1 MFRVLGMCAVLV
13 LALLSISG
21 SEAEDRDEFYAI
33 ARGDYGRARPAAPSG
48 GWWGRPAAAPAVAHG
63 PGQAASQ
70 TGARQNRQAA
80 AIASADGS
88 SRSYCVRSCDGYFF
102 PIGAAA
108 RGEGRQA
115 QAAAC
120 DAMCPGASMR
130 LFSSR
135 NGSIETARTDG
146 GQLYTATATA
156 FRYRESLVP
165 ACSCQGDV
173 TRGLARLAL
182 AQDHTLRTGD
192 VVVMDS
198 GVRVFR
204 DGGRFPYQPRDFVT
218 AQAYG
223 RLSPDLR
230 QRVRQIE
237 EASMG
242 PRLRVAGIAPTAAR
256 DVFDRASRLEGVR
269 EMMARAPVRE
279 IAITAPDRPAAM
291 PAMVPQPQPRPR
303 HLSR

>member
-1 MFRVLGMCAVLV
+1 MFRVLGILAVLG
-13 LALLSISG
+13 LAFLSISG

-33 ARGDYGRARPAAPSG
+33 ARGDYGRPRPVVPSG
-48 GWWGRPAAAPAVAHG
+48 GWWGRPAAPTVAHI
-63 PGQAASQ
+63 PA
-70 TGARQNRQAA
+70 TPPRQMATRPATRQAA
-80 AIASADGS
+80 AIASSDGS
-88 SRSYCVRSCDGYFF
+88 SQAFCVRSCDGYFF
-102 PIGAAA
+102 PIGASA

-120 DAMCPGASMR
+120 DAMCPGATMR

-156 FRYRESLVP
+156 FRYRERLVN

-182 AQDHTLRTGD
+182 SQDHTLRTGD
-192 VVVMDS
+192 AVVMEK
-198 GVRVFR
+198 GVRFFR

-230 QRVRQIE
+230 RRVREIE
-237 EASMG
+237 EASLG
-242 PRLRVAGIAPTAAR
+242 PRLRVAGIAPTAAS
-256 DVFDRASRLEGVR
+256 DTFDRAPRLAVVR
-269 EMMARAPVRE
+269 EMMRPGPVRE
-279 IAITAPDRPAAM
+279 IAILTQAPRLA
-291 PAMVPQPQPRPR
+291 PQPLPRPR
-303 HLSR
+303 SADSR

>member
-1 MFRVLGMCAVLV
+1 MFRVLGMCAVLG

-33 ARGDYGRARPAAPSG
+33 ARGDYGRSRPAAPSG
-48 GWWGRPAAAPAVAHG
+48 GWWGRPVAAPTVAHVPGTAPRQMG
-63 PGQAASQ
+63 P
-70 TGARQNRQAA
+70 RQNRQAA
-80 AIASADGS
+80 AMASADGS

-102 PIGAAA
+102 PIGASA

-120 DAMCPGASMR
+120 DAMCPGATMR

-165 ACSCQGDV
+165 ACSCQGSV
-173 TRGLARLAL
+173 TQGLARLAL
-182 AQDHTLRTGD
+182 TQDHTLRTGD
-192 VVVMDS
+192 VVVMES

-204 DGGRFPYQPRDFVT
+204 DGGRFPYRPRDFVT

-230 QRVRQIE
+230 QRVREIE
-237 EASMG
+237 EASLG
-242 PRLRVAGIAPTAAR
+242 PRLRVAGIAPTAAS
-256 DVFDRASRLEGVR
+256 DVFDRTSRLEVVR
-269 EMMARAPVRE
+269 EMMARGPVRE
-279 IAITAPDRPAAM
+279 IAMVAPYRPVAM
-291 PAMVPQPQPRPR
+291 PQPQPRPR
-303 HLSR
+303 HLPR

>member
-1 MFRVLGMCAVLV
+1 MFRVLGIVAVLG

-33 ARGDYGRARPAAPSG
+33 ARGDYGRQRPVVPSG
-48 GWWGRPAAAPAVAHG
+48 GWWGRPAGPTVSHLPAAAPRQQ
-63 PGQAASQ
+63 P
-70 TGARQNRQAA
+70 ARSSRQAA
-80 AIASADGS
+80 AIASSDGS
-88 SRSYCVRSCDGYFF
+88 SQAYCVRSCDGYFF
-102 PIGAAA
+102 PIGSAA

-120 DAMCPGASMR
+120 DAMCPGATMR

-146 GQLYTATATA
+146 GQLYTGTATA
-156 FRYRESLVP
+156 FRYRTQLVN

-173 TRGLARLAL
+173 TRGLARVAL
-182 AQDHTLRTGD
+182 SQDHTLRTGD
-192 VVVMDS
+192 VVVMEK

-230 QRVRQIE
+230 RRVREIE
-237 EASMG
+237 EASLG
-242 PRLRVAGIAPTAAR
+242 PRLRVAGIAPTAAS
-256 DVFDRASRLEGVR
+256 DVFDRAPRLAVVR
-269 EMMARAPVRE
+269 EMMRPGPVRE
-279 IAITAPDRPAAM
+279 IAILAQAPRLAPH
-291 PAMVPQPQPRPR
+291 PQPRPR
-303 HLSR
+303 SAPQ

>member
-1 MFRVLGMCAVLV
+1 MFRVLGILAVLG
-13 LALLSISG
+13 LAFLSISG

-33 ARGDYGRARPAAPSG
+33 ARGDYGRPRPVVPSG
-48 GWWGRPAAAPAVAHG
+48 GWWGRPMAPTVSHLPAAP
-63 PGQAASQ
+63 
-70 TGARQNRQAA
+70 RQMATRPATRQAA
-80 AIASADGS
+80 AIASSDRTSQAF
-88 SRSYCVRSCDGYFF
+88 CVRSCDGYFF
-102 PIGAAA
+102 PIGASA

-120 DAMCPGASMR
+120 NAMCPGATMR

-156 FRYRESLVP
+156 FRHRERLVSS
-165 ACSCQGDV
+165 CSCQGDA

-182 AQDHTLRTGD
+182 SQDHTLRTGD
-192 VVVMDS
+192 AVVMDK
-198 GVRVFR
+198 GVRIFR

-223 RLSPDLR
+223 RLSPDMR
-230 QRVRQIE
+230 RRVREIE
-237 EASMG
+237 EASLG
-242 PRLRVAGIAPTAAR
+242 PRLRVAGIAPTAAN
-256 DVFDRASRLEGVR
+256 DVFDRAPRLEVVR

-279 IAITAPDRPAAM
+279 IAIVNRIELRS
-291 PAMVPQPQPRPR
+291 VPQPLPRPR
-303 HLSR
+303 EAPR